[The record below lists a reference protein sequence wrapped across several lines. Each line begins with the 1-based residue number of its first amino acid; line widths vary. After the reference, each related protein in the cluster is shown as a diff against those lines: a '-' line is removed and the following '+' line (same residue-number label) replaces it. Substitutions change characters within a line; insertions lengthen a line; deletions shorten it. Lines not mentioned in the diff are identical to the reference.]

1 MDDLTQRYYE
11 AEMRYLRE
19 AGKEFAQAYPDRA
32 AMLNLDKPGA
42 RDPYVER
49 LFEGFAFLMGRLRE
63 KLDDDLPELTEGLV
77 SLLWPHYLRTIPS
90 LSVVELSTDHRQMK
104 QSETLSVIS
113 RCIRWRCRTCHCNM
127 NRTDARLSVCAL
139 RAARWLVTGRR
150 SIYPACRSISMP
162 TAR

>member
-90 LSVVELSTDHRQMK
+90 LSVVELVDRSPADEAERNAERVSGAIPSHR
-104 QSETLSVIS
+104 
-113 RCIRWRCRTCHCNM
+113 RTQNPLRLQCH
-127 NRTDARLSVCAL
+127 A
-139 RAARWLVTGRR
+139 
-150 SIYPACRSISMP
+150 
-162 TAR
+162 